1 MKSKG
6 RDFREPRRRGFDDD
20 GPSSFDTRGGGARQ
34 PARPFGSPAGGG
46 GGFAGTPVPTG
57 PELTAIVKWFKSD
70 KGFGFV
76 ELSDGSGD
84 AFLHIGALQSCGHEA
99 VPPGTTLRVQV
110 GQGQKGPQVTRVV
123 EVDTSTATEEAPR
136 APRSGGFGGGDR
148 DRGGDR
154 GGYGNDRGGDRGG
167 FGGGNRGGGDRGG
180 FGGGNDRGGDRGPRR
195 NPDPSSAVEINGTVK
210 WFNGEKGFGFVAGND
225 GGKDVFVH
233 ISVLENAGLR
243 ALSDGQPVVMRV
255 VDTPKGRE
263 AISIDSD

>member
-20 GPSSFDTRGGGARQ
+20 GPSSFDSRGGGARQ
-34 PARPFGSPAGGG
+34 PARPFGSPAGGGG

-123 EVDTSTATEEAPR
+123 EVDTSTATEEVPR

-167 FGGGNRGGGDRGG
+167 FGGGNRDRGG
-180 FGGGNDRGGDRGPRR
+180 FSGGGNDRGGDRGPRR
-195 NPDPSSAVEINGTVK
+195 NPDPSSAVKINGTVK

-243 ALSDGQPVVMRV
+243 ALSDGQPVVMNV

>member
-34 PARPFGSPAGGG
+34 PARPFGSPAGGS
-46 GGFAGTPVPTG
+46 GFGGTPVPTG

-84 AFLHIGALQSCGHEA
+84 AFLHIGALQSAGHEA

-123 EVDTSTATEEAPR
+123 EVDLSTATEEAPR
-136 APRSGGFGGGDR
+136 APRAGGFGGGDR
-148 DRGGDR
+148 ER

-167 FGGGNRGGGDRGG
+167 FGGGGNRGGGDRGG
-180 FGGGNDRGGDRGPRR
+180 FGGGGDRGGDRGPRR
-195 NPDPSSAVEINGTVK
+195 GPDPSSAVEINGTVK

-243 ALSDGQPVVMRV
+243 ALSDGQPVIMRV

-263 AISIDSD
+263 AISIDSDH